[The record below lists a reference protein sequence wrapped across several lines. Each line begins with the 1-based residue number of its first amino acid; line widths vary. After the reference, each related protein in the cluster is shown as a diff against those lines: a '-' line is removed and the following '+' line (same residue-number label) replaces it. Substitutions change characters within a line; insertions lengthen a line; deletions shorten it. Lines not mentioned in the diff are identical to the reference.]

1 MAKQNV
7 AQLSMKLYELLSLL
21 DAEDRTKVIQAT
33 LILCGDTPSSEALS
47 VGGNALQVG
56 GSGEPEVN
64 LSDVK
69 AFFDAKDPRNKG
81 EEFAVAARFRE
92 SAEHKHEH
100 SKQDIESIITG
111 ARRNFDS
118 TNYARD
124 IKNARNQSG
133 LFNKNTCKNVDK
145 LSYYGQNYVDALPDR
160 EAVKKL
166 RKPVKKSSPKKKSKA
181 KKAAKT
187 K

>member
-1 MAKQNV
+1 MAKQNI
-7 AQLSMKLYELLSLL
+7 AQLSMKLYELLSPLE
-21 DAEDRTKVIQAT
+21 AEDRTKIIQAT
-33 LILCGDTPSSEALS
+33 LILCGDTPSSGTLN
-47 VGGNALQVG
+47 VGGNTPQG
-56 GSGEPEVN
+56 GASGEPEIN

-92 SAEHKHEH
+92 STEDKHEH
-100 SKQDIESIITG
+100 SKQDIESVITR

-124 IKNARNQSG
+124 IRNARNQSG
-133 LFNKNTCKNVDK
+133 LFNKNTGKNVDT

-166 RKPVKKSSPKKKSKA
+166 RKPVKKNSPKKKVKA
-181 KKAAKT
+181 KKAAK
-187 K
+187 KK